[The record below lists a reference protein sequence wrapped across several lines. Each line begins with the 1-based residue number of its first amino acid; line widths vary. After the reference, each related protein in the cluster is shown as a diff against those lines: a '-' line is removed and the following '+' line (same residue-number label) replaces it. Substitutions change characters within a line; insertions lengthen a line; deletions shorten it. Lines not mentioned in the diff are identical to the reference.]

1 MDLPPPPPP
10 SSIRE
15 VFLSKLEGEDERFF
29 NDKNILFIV
38 TGGIRDDYFKQVNVT
53 KKTTAFPNA
62 DFTTIMLLQTD
73 EKSLESDSLKRFV
86 TADTPEYIDA
96 ATELSTSCK
105 VDLAKVDSMWSI
117 GGSSSQKT
125 YSKEPDGLSE
135 LTFGASKE
143 YTKLTQDQKDSF
155 GPFVHSLIGKT
166 TIFYNSGGVSV
177 ARNSGPFVTLYNSE
191 TNEQT
196 TFVEPTLAEKEI
208 LDRLALLTNPALES
222 AAAVAGPDLKRLS
235 VPVPGNESIVGA
247 VNSKSE
253 VEYIVKGQ
261 HTNTAPVSIVK
272 KIRELLLAELDKGNS
287 VARGANRERSDDD
300 DADGNADDMDEEDEK
315 DDGEVVERKSKRA
328 KKKPTI
334 VIIANR
340 ETNLKF
346 GGGWLEQSVVMQATE
361 TPLSG
366 IVLPTDSV
374 IVEASS
380 AQAQWFDGSGVKK
393 KIQTFSCK
401 NVPVP
406 APVPAPVGGKSYR
419 KRKRTRKTKRR
430 RSRSRKVGRK

>member
-1 MDLPPPPPP
+1 MDPQTPPPPP
-10 SSIRE
+10 SIRE
-15 VFLSKLEGEDERFF
+15 VFLSKLTDEDKVFF

-38 TGGIRDDYFKQVNVT
+38 TGGIRDAYFKQVNVT
-53 KKTTAFPNA
+53 KQTTAFPNY

-96 ATELSTSCK
+96 ANKLYTSCG
-105 VDLAKVDSMWSI
+105 VDLAEVDSMWSI

-143 YTKLTQDQKDSF
+143 YRNLTPDQQVSF

-177 ARNSGPFVTLYNSE
+177 ARNSDPFVTLYNSE
-191 TNEQT
+191 TGKQT
-196 TFVEPTLAEKEI
+196 NFVELTPGEREKVI
-208 LDRLALLTNPALES
+208 LDNLAVLTNADLTS
-222 AAAVAGPDLKRLS
+222 AAAEAGPILKGLS
-235 VPVPGNESIVGA
+235 VPGNESIVGA

-253 VEYIVKGQ
+253 LEYIVKGQ
-261 HTNTAPVSIVK
+261 HTNTAPVSIVQQ
-272 KIRELLLAELDKGNS
+272 IRELLLAELES
-287 VARGANRERSDDD
+287 SDDD
-300 DADGNADDMDEEDEK
+300 DADGNADDMDEEDDK
-315 DDGEVVERKSKRA
+315 EVVERKSKRA

-346 GGGWLEQSVVMQATE
+346 GGGWLEQSVVMQADN

>member
-1 MDLPPPPPP
+1 MDLQPPPPP
-10 SSIRE
+10 SIRE
-15 VFLSKLEGEDERFF
+15 VFLSKLKDEDKGFF
-29 NDKNILFIV
+29 NSKNILFIV
-38 TGGIRDDYFKQVNVT
+38 TGGIRDAYFKQVNVT
-53 KKTTAFPNA
+53 KQTTAFPND

-86 TADTPEYIDA
+86 TAGTPEYIDA
-96 ATELSTSCK
+96 ATKLSTSCG
-105 VDLAKVDSMWSI
+105 VDLAEVDSMWSI

-125 YSKEPDGLSE
+125 YSKEPDDLSE

-143 YTKLTQDQKDSF
+143 YRNLTPDQQVSF

-177 ARNSGPFVTLYNSE
+177 ARNSDPFVTLYNSE
-191 TNEQT
+191 TGKQT
-196 TFVEPTLAEKEI
+196 SFVEPKPEEKSI
-208 LDRLALLTNPALES
+208 LDNLAVLTNADLTS
-222 AAAVAGPDLKRLS
+222 AAAEAGPKLKSLS
-235 VPVPGNESIVGA
+235 VPGNESIVGA

-253 VEYIVKGQ
+253 LEYIVKGQ

-272 KIRELLLAELDKGNS
+272 KIRELLLAELVK
-287 VARGANRERSDDD
+287 ERSDDD
-300 DADGNADDMDEEDEK
+300 DADGNADDMDEEDDK
-315 DDGEVVERKSKRA
+315 EVVERKSKRA

-346 GGGWLEQSVVMQATE
+346 GGGWLEQSVVMQANN

-380 AQAQWFDGSGVKK
+380 AQAQWFDGSDKK

>member
-10 SSIRE
+10 PRSIRE
-15 VFLSKLEGEDERFF
+15 VFLSKLNDDDKDFF

-38 TGGIRDDYFKQVNVT
+38 TGGIRDAYFKQVNVT
-53 KKTTAFPNA
+53 KQTTAFPND

-73 EKSLESDSLKRFV
+73 EKSLESDSLQRFV
-86 TADTPEYIDA
+86 TAGTPEYIDA
-96 ATELSTSCK
+96 ANKLSTSCG
-105 VDLAKVDSMWSI
+105 VDLAEVDSMWSI

-125 YSKEPDGLSE
+125 YSREPGGLSD
-135 LTFGASKE
+135 LTFGSSKE
-143 YTKLTQDQKDSF
+143 YTNLTQGQQDSF

-177 ARNSGPFVTLYNSE
+177 ARNRDPFVTLYNSDTGE
-191 TNEQT
+191 QTNFVGPTPEEKGILDTLAVLTNED
-196 TFVEPTLAEKEI
+196 LK
-208 LDRLALLTNPALES
+208 S
-222 AAAVAGPDLKRLS
+222 AAVEAGPRLKELS
-235 VPVPGNESIVGA
+235 VPGNESIVGA

-253 VEYIVKGQ
+253 LQYIVKGQ
-261 HTNTAPVSIVK
+261 HTNTAPVSIVQ
-272 KIRELLLAELDKGNS
+272 KIRELLLAEL
-287 VARGANRERSDDD
+287 VEDD
-300 DADGNADDMDEEDEK
+300 NADDMDEEDGE
-315 DDGEVVERKSKRA
+315 EVVEKKSKRA
-328 KKKPTI
+328 KKTPTI

-346 GGGWLEQSVVMQATE
+346 GGGWLEQSVVMQANN

-380 AQAQWFDGSGVKK
+380 GQAQWFDGSGDKK
-393 KIQTFSCK
+393 KIQTFSCN

-406 APVPAPVGGKSYR
+406 APVLAPVGGKSYR